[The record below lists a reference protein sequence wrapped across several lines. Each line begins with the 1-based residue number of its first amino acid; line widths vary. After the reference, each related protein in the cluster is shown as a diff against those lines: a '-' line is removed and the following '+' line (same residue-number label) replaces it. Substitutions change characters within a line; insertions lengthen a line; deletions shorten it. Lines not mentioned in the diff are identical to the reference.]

1 MDATK
6 KNALQ
11 GEISDEEKAS
21 LLSKLSLHH
30 IWRKRKDNAA
40 AAVESGFNAVC
51 RYPCLYDLGQD
62 TRKFDDSAT
71 TPGSLIVSQGWLG
84 TACTDN
90 HGIILSHS
98 FPCTTE
104 YISQGY
110 TPDLWEPTM
119 SPRIHGLSTRTK
131 ILSLVYIC

>member
-6 KNALQ
+6 MDALQ
-11 GEISDEEKAS
+11 GEISDDEEAS

-30 IWRKRKDNAA
+30 FWHKRKHNAA

-104 YISQGY
+104 YIPQGY
-110 TPDLWEPTM
+110 TSDLWEPAM
-119 SPRIHGLSTRTK
+119 SPIIRGLFTRSK
-131 ILSLVYIC
+131 ILSLVDIC